1 MMKPEQT
8 DQEQEEQRPEPQL
21 GLPEKKDRSLDLVY
35 GLLFDLKESFGRI
48 DERTQA
54 LQHSVDTLHN
64 DIKGMANTRTVW
76 TVGGIILGVVLG
88 MGALIYQAVQMHS
101 HMSP

>member
-1 MMKPEQT
+1 M
-8 DQEQEEQRPEPQL
+8 
-21 GLPEKKDRSLDLVY
+21 VY

-54 LQHSVDTLHN
+54 LQNSVHTTQDDL
-64 DIKGMANTRTVW
+64 KGMASKRTVW
-76 TVGGIILGVVLG
+76 AVCGIIMGVVLG

-101 HMSP
+101 HTSP